1 MRVMVF
7 GGSGRMGRAVAWDL
21 IKQDDV
27 EVVGLVERRQ
37 EALAEVS
44 ELIGSAKIA
53 IHALNVEDRDSL
65 LRLMEAYDVGVSTL
79 PDRRTSYA
87 LVDAAI
93 NGGLDIVDM
102 LEEFHRRPD
111 PYETEGLQIR
121 EGMGINEY
129 GEWLHEQA
137 LKNGVTFMDG
147 IGFAPGISN
156 ITVGEGIRKLD
167 RVEKAVARVGGI
179 PSKETSQR
187 HPLRYMITWAFE
199 HVLREYMIK
208 VGVIKGGE
216 IVEVDAMSDRERFQ
230 FTKFGKNEALECAI
244 TPGMPSFLFTRPYL
258 QEFAEKTIRW
268 PGHWDSIITLKE
280 CGMLDL
286 DPIEK
291 DGVEIS
297 PREFLLQVIEPK
309 LRPQEGD
316 TDVCV
321 MWNSVVGKKDGR
333 RQQVDYYLW
342 DEADTEHGISSMA
355 RVTGFSASI
364 GAQMIGRGLI
374 TEKGIVPPE
383 DCIYGDRYELFVDEL
398 RKRDIEILEEM
409 KELE

>member
-1 MRVMVF
+1 MKVMVF
-7 GGSGRMGRAVAWDL
+7 GGSGKMGRAVAWDL

-27 EVVGLVERRQ
+27 EVVGLVGRRQ
-37 EALAEVS
+37 ETLAEVR

-53 IHALNVEDRDSL
+53 IHALNIEERDSL

-93 NGGLDIVDM
+93 YGGLDFVDM

-121 EGMGINEY
+121 EGMGISEY

-137 LKNGVTFMDG
+137 IKNGVTFMDG

-167 RVEKAVARVGGI
+167 RAEKAVARVGGI
-179 PSKETSQR
+179 PSKEASQR

-199 HVLREYMIK
+199 HVLREYIIK

-216 IVEVDAMSDRERFQ
+216 IVEVDAMSDRESFL
-230 FTKFGKNEALECAI
+230 FTKFGKNETLECAI
-244 TPGMPSFLFTRPYL
+244 TPGMPSFLFTRPHL

-286 DPIEK
+286 DPIEN

-297 PREFLLQVIEPK
+297 PREFLLQIIEPK

-321 MWNSVVGKKDGR
+321 MWNSVVGEKDGR
-333 RQQVDYYLW
+333 RHQVDYYLW

-383 DCIYGDRYELFVDEL
+383 ECIYGDRYELFVDEL

-409 KELE
+409 KELD